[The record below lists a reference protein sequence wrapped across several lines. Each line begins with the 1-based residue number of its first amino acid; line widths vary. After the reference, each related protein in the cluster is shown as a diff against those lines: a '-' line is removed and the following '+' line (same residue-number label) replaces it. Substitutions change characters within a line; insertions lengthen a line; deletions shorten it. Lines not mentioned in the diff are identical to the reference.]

1 MIGKFKSNNQLT
13 SEYNGYIINV
23 QNNVRN
29 HMEVKQL
36 KAINITQARQNIYN
50 LVNETILN
58 HEPIQI
64 LSKQGNAVLV
74 SESDWRA
81 IEETLYL
88 TSIPNMAQSI
98 KDGMNTPI
106 EECEEDLNW
115 DDIE

>member
-1 MIGKFKSNNQLT
+1 M
-13 SEYNGYIINV
+13 
-23 QNNVRN
+23 
-29 HMEVKQL
+29 
-36 KAINITQARQNIYN
+36 KAINITQARQNIYS
-50 LVNETILN
+50 LVNDTIKN

-88 TSIPNMAQSI
+88 ASIPDMAQSI
-98 KDGMNTPI
+98 IDGMNTPI
-106 EECEEDLNW
+106 KECEEDLNW